1 MYLKYQAKALYRLI
15 GNRVISFD
23 HKSYD
28 YVEDIPHIIHDGRR
42 INVYSVQFIHNGAAL
57 CCDLDD
63 KILCEVIIKLVNNDC
78 EISDA
83 EFDRILQIKCLD
95 QLFHDI
101 YYETDESGD
110 IGDYEVDFL
119 GLYPE
124 NLEEY
129 EGLSKNEM
137 LADIANTMTNNAT
150 ASWAFPANTFVNL
163 NLWGTPTTTDLR
175 FLFIRES
182 SRVDGETI
190 IELYSIDDERDDE
203 QYTDNLKDFSVEE
216 IRTIYAIFKKNS

>member
-28 YVEDIPHIIHDGRR
+28 YAEDIPHIIHDGRR

>member
-15 GNRVISFD
+15 GNSTISFD

-28 YVEDIPHIIHDGRR
+28 LAEDIPNIIHDGRR
-42 INVYSVQFIHNGAAL
+42 MNVFSVQFIRNGSAL
-57 CCDLDD
+57 CCELDD
-63 KILCEVIIKLVNNDC
+63 KILCEVTIKLFNNDY
-78 EISDA
+78 EIGDT
-83 EFDRILQIKCLD
+83 EFDEILNGYGLD

-110 IGDYEVDFL
+110 IGDYELDFL

-137 LADIANTMTNNAT
+137 LADIVKTMTSNCT
-150 ASWAFPANTFVNL
+150 TSWAFPANTFVSL
-163 NLWGTPTTTDLR
+163 NLWGNPTKTDLR
-175 FLFIRES
+175 FLFIRET
-182 SRVDGETI
+182 SRVDGKTI
-190 IELYSIDDERDDE
+190 IELYSIDDERDEE
-203 QYTDNLKDFSVEE
+203 QYTDNLEEFSVEE

>member
-15 GNRVISFD
+15 GNRTISFD

-28 YVEDIPHIIHDGRR
+28 YAEDIPHIIHDGRR

-57 CCDLDD
+57 CCGLDD
-63 KILCEVIIKLVNNDC
+63 KILCEVTIKLVNNVC

-83 EFDRILQIKCLD
+83 DFEGILQIKCLD

-101 YYETDESGD
+101 YYETNESGD
-110 IGDYEVDFL
+110 IGDYELDFL

-137 LADIANTMTNNAT
+137 LADIAKTMTNNAT
-150 ASWAFPANTFVNL
+150 ASWAFPADTFIHL
-163 NLWGTPTTTDLR
+163 NLWGTPTQTDLR
-175 FLFIRES
+175 FLFIREP
-182 SRVDGETI
+182 SREDGETI

>member
-1 MYLKYQAKALYRLI
+1 MYLKNQAKALYKLI
-15 GNRVISFD
+15 GNQTIYFD

-28 YVEDIPHIIHDGRR
+28 NAEDIPCIIHDGRR
-42 INVYSVQFIHNGAAL
+42 INVYSVQFTHNGSAL
-57 CCDLDD
+57 CCELDD
-63 KILCEVIIKLVNNDC
+63 KILREVTIKLVNNDY
-78 EISDA
+78 EIGDT
-83 EFDRILQIKCLD
+83 EFEKILQNKCLD
-95 QLFHDI
+95 QLFHDM

-110 IGDYEVDFL
+110 IGDYELDFL
-119 GLYPE
+119 ELYPE

-137 LADIANTMTNNAT
+137 LADIANTMRNNAT
-150 ASWAFPANTFVNL
+150 SSWAFPANTFVSL
-163 NLWGTPTTTDLR
+163 NLWGIPTTTDLR

-203 QYTDNLKDFSVEE
+203 QYTDNLEEFSIEE

>member
-15 GNRVISFD
+15 GNRTISFD
-23 HKSYD
+23 HNSYD
-28 YVEDIPHIIHDGRR
+28 LAEDIPNIIHDGRR
-42 INVYSVQFIHNGAAL
+42 INVFSVQFIRNGSAL
-57 CCDLDD
+57 CCGLDD
-63 KILCEVIIKLVNNDC
+63 KILCEVTIKLFNNEH
-78 EISDA
+78 EIGDA
-83 EFDRILQIKCLD
+83 EFDKILNGYGLD
-95 QLFHDI
+95 QLFHDM
-101 YYETDESGD
+101 YYETNESGD
-110 IGDYEVDFL
+110 IGDYELDFL

-137 LADIANTMTNNAT
+137 LADIANTMKNNAT
-150 ASWAFPANTFVNL
+150 ASWAFPAYTFVQL
-163 NLWGTPTTTDLR
+163 NLWGTPTQTDLR
-175 FLFIRES
+175 FLFIREP

-203 QYTDNLKDFSVEE
+203 QYTDNLNDFSVEE